1 MTSDYE
7 HVNGL
12 ATRKQITAD
21 EDTNREIGFH
31 GSPASYPVKIDG
43 KKERNKILLKDNK
56 YRSSNLSNKSL

>member
-43 KKERNKILLKDNK
+43 KKEI
-56 YRSSNLSNKSL
+56 RSC